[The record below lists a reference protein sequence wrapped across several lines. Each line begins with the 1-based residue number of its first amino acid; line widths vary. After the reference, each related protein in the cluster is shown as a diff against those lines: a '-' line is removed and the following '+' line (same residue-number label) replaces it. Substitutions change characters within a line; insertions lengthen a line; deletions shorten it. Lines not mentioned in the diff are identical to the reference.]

1 MVFFQSIMDFFKQI
15 FEPSSIQEGQL
26 FLIDK
31 PVGWTSFQVV
41 NKMRWYLKNITGL
54 KKIKIGH
61 AGTLDPL
68 ATGLLIVCTGK
79 KTKSINSYQSKTK
92 TYTGTFTLGAS
103 TPSYDLETEI
113 DKTYE
118 TSHITNDLIIQ
129 IAQSYIGKINQ
140 IPPIYSAI
148 KINGKR
154 LYDYARNGK
163 SIEIRTRNVCISKFD
178 ITNIN
183 LPKVDFLISCS
194 KGTYIRS
201 IAHDFGQKISSGA
214 YLSSLKRI
222 QIGEKILN
230 DAYSME
236 SVIKRYS
243 KKNIKCVK
251 VD

>member
-1 MVFFQSIMDFFKQI
+1 MDFFKQK
-15 FEPSSIQEGQL
+15 FESKSIQEGQL

-31 PVGWTSFQVV
+31 PIGWTSFQVV
-41 NKMRWYLKNITGL
+41 NKMRWYLKNLTGL

-79 KTKSINSYQSKTK
+79 KTKSINLHQSKTK

-118 TSHITNDLIIQ
+118 TNHITSDLIIG
-129 IAQSYIGKINQ
+129 IARSYVGKIKQ

-148 KINGKR
+148 KIDGKR
-154 LYDYARNGK
+154 LYNYAREGK
-163 SIEIRTRNVCISKFD
+163 STEIRARNICISKFD

-201 IAHDFGQKISSGA
+201 LAHDFGQKLSSGA

-236 SVIKRYS
+236 SVIERYS

>member
-1 MVFFQSIMDFFKQI
+1 MDFFKQK
-15 FEPSSIQEGQL
+15 FESNSIQEGQL

-31 PVGWTSFQVV
+31 PIGWTSFQVV
-41 NKMRWYLKNITGL
+41 NKMRWYLKNLTGL

-68 ATGLLIVCTGK
+68 ASGLLIVCTGK
-79 KTKSINSYQSKTK
+79 KTKSIHLYQNEMK
-92 TYTGTFTLGAS
+92 TYKATFTLGAS

-113 DKTYE
+113 DNIYE
-118 TSHITNDLIIQ
+118 INHITNNMIEE
-129 IAQSYIGKINQ
+129 IARTYAGEINQ
-140 IPPIYSAI
+140 IPPVYSAI

-154 LYDYARNGK
+154 LYDYARNNK
-163 SIEIRTRNVCISKFD
+163 SAEIKARKVYISKFE

-201 IAHDFGQKISSGA
+201 LADDFGKKLSSGA

-222 QIGEKILN
+222 RIGNKIL
-230 DAYSME
+230 DEAYSMK
-236 SVIKRYS
+236 SVVKKYS
-243 KKNIKCVK
+243 EKNIKSVK

>member
-1 MVFFQSIMDFFKQI
+1 MDFFKQK
-15 FEPSSIQEGQL
+15 FESNSIQEGQL

-31 PVGWTSFQVV
+31 PIGWTSFQVV
-41 NKMRWYLKNITGL
+41 NRMRSYLKNLTGL

-68 ATGLLIVCTGK
+68 ASGLLIVCTGK
-79 KTKSINSYQSKTK
+79 KTKSIHLYQSEMK
-92 TYTGTFTLGAS
+92 TYKGTFTLGAS

-113 DKTYE
+113 DNIYE
-118 TSHITNDLIIQ
+118 TNHITNDLIEE
-129 IAQSYIGKINQ
+129 IARTYIGEINQ

-154 LYDYARNGK
+154 LYDYARNNK
-163 SIEIRTRNVCISKFD
+163 SAEIKARKVYISKFE

-183 LPKVDFLISCS
+183 LPKVDFLISCG

-201 IAHDFGQKISSGA
+201 LAHDFGKKLFSGA

-222 QIGEKILN
+222 QIGGKILD
-230 DAYSME
+230 DAYSMK
-236 SVIKRYS
+236 SVVKKYS
-243 KKNIKCVK
+243 EKNIKSVK

>member
-1 MVFFQSIMDFFKQI
+1 MVFFQSIMDFFKQS
-15 FEPSSIQEGQL
+15 FESKSIQEGQL

-31 PVGWTSFQVV
+31 PIGWTSFQVV
-41 NKMRWYLKNITGL
+41 NKMRWYLKNLTGL

-79 KTKSINSYQSKTK
+79 KTKSINLYQRETK
-92 TYTGTFTLGAS
+92 TYIGTFTLGAS

-118 TSHITNDLIIQ
+118 INHITNDLIIKV
-129 IAQSYIGKINQ
+129 ARSYIGNINQ

-154 LYDYARNGK
+154 LYDYARKGK
-163 SIEIRTRNVCISKFD
+163 STEIKARNVFISKLD

-201 IAHDFGQKISSGA
+201 LAHDFGQKLSSGA

-222 QIGEKILN
+222 RIGEKILD

-236 SVIKRYS
+236 SVIKKYS

>member
-1 MVFFQSIMDFFKQI
+1 MDFFKQK
-15 FEPSSIQEGQL
+15 FNSNSIKEGQL
-26 FLIDK
+26 FLINK
-31 PVGWTSFQVV
+31 PIGWTSFQVV
-41 NKMRWYLKNITGL
+41 NKMRWYLKNLTGL

-68 ATGLLIVCTGK
+68 ASGLLVVCTGK
-79 KTKSINSYQSKTK
+79 KTKSIHLYQNEMK
-92 TYTGTFTLGAS
+92 TYIGTFTLGAT

-113 DKTYE
+113 DNIFE
-118 TSHITNDLIIQ
+118 TNHIKNDLIEET
-129 IAQSYIGKINQ
+129 ARTFVGDINQ

-154 LYDYARNGK
+154 LYNYARNDESAEIK
-163 SIEIRTRNVCISKFD
+163 SRKVYVSKFEIR
-178 ITNIN
+178 NIN

-201 IAHDFGQKISSGA
+201 IAHDFGQKLSSGA

-222 QIGEKILN
+222 QIGEKTLD
-230 DAYSME
+230 DAYSMK
-236 SVIKRYS
+236 SVTKKYS
-243 KKNIKCVK
+243 EKNIKSVK